1 MISNKDKNKFLEEL
15 EKNPIIQIACRKTGI
30 GKSTYYRWIKED
42 KNFKKESEE
51 SLNKGRLLI
60 NDLAESKLIS
70 SISNNNLTAIIYWLK
85 NNHSRYSEKVDL
97 LDSKEQKKFVRR
109 FLLSNPKDAY
119 QILSEM
125 ALNKQ
130 LSKQT
135 LNHFKYINSQLSKD
149 NNKKLSPEEKG
160 KKMQSMT
167 IVERTVPPN
176 PDLKK
181 LVEANSQ
188 KCP

>member
-30 GKSTYYRWIKED
+30 GKATYYRWIKED
-42 KNFKKESEE
+42 KNFKEETEE

-97 LDSKEQKKFVRR
+97 LDSKEQKKFVKR
-109 FLLSNPKDAY
+109 FLLSNQKTAC
-119 QILSEM
+119 QILSEIT
-125 ALNKQ
+125 LNKQ

-135 LNHFKYINSQLSKD
+135 LNIFKYINSQIN
-149 NNKKLSPEEKG
+149 NNKKASTDDKA
-160 KKMQSMT
+160 KMIDNFVINEVT
-167 IVERTVPPN
+167 VETPKWLQERA
-176 PDLKK
+176 K
-181 LVEANSQ
+181 EINSQ
-188 KCP
+188 RYP